1 MLDERVAL
9 LEKRIEDLKGMS
21 PVDSKAE
28 SDDDL
33 ESEQDFSVAI
43 EKESPHPIKANY
55 SKSDTS
61 VKH

>member
-1 MLDERVAL
+1 MLDERVAQ

-21 PVDSKAE
+21 PVDSNAE

-33 ESEQDFSVAI
+33 KSEQNFSVAI
-43 EKESPHPIKANY
+43 EKESPLPIKANC
-55 SKSDTS
+55 SKSDSS

>member
-1 MLDERVAL
+1 MLDDRVAQ

-21 PVDSKAE
+21 PVDSKAD

-43 EKESPHPIKANY
+43 EKESPLPIKANC

-61 VKH
+61 AKH

>member
-1 MLDERVAL
+1 VLDERVAL
-9 LEKRIEDLKGMS
+9 LEKRIEDLKGKS

-43 EKESPHPIKANY
+43 EKESPLPIKANCA
-55 SKSDTS
+55 KSDTS
-61 VKH
+61 AKH

>member
-21 PVDSKAE
+21 SVDSKAE

-33 ESEQDFSVAI
+33 ESEQNFSVAI
-43 EKESPHPIKANY
+43 EKESPLPIKAKC
-55 SKSDTS
+55 SKSDSS

>member
-1 MLDERVAL
+1 MLDERVAQ

-21 PVDSKAE
+21 PVDSKAD

-43 EKESPHPIKANY
+43 EKESPLTIKANC

-61 VKH
+61 AKH

>member
-1 MLDERVAL
+1 MLDERVAQ

-33 ESEQDFSVAI
+33 DSEQDFSVSI
-43 EKESPHPIKANY
+43 EKESPLPIKANY